1 MIAADNSHIMIP
13 SYAHLFGGKV
23 QEWTNMKDNIKIEFT
38 YSPEK
43 PIIDTFTTLNFS
55 IQNLHTGEH
64 TEDLTARVVV
74 TNGQRL
80 FKFENITVPKGDFS
94 VKYIFPDDGT
104 HQVILRVDSNHLVEL
119 ASFQVFVPHQS
130 PPSLSISG
138 DDMIIAISLIAT
150 ISLIVTLI
158 LKKR

>member
-1 MIAADNSHIMIP
+1 
-13 SYAHLFGGKV
+13 
-23 QEWTNMKDNIKIEFT
+23 MKDNIKIEFT

-55 IQNLHTGEH
+55 IQDLHTGEH

-80 FKFENITVPKGDFS
+80 FKFENITVPNGDFS

-104 HQVILRVDSNHLVEL
+104 HQVILSG
-119 ASFQVFVPHQS
+119 FK
-130 PPSLSISG
+130 SLS
-138 DDMIIAISLIAT
+138 
-150 ISLIVTLI
+150 
-158 LKKR
+158 